1 MKKKLIRFIDNA
13 AFYNNSGE
21 RISNKK
27 KERKKLV
34 PLLYRRL
41 CCS

>member
-13 AFYNNSGE
+13 AFYSNSGE
-21 RISNKK
+21 RISSKN
-27 KERKKLV
+27 KERNKLV
-34 PLLYRRL
+34 PLPYRRL